1 MSAKTDHKAGARA
14 PVTVSADFLAYVLD
28 QLQQLG
34 EVSSRRM
41 FGGAGLYCDE
51 LFFGLIADDTLYL
64 RVDDASRADY
74 TARGAAPFR
83 PYADRPE
90 VSMSYFEAPAE
101 VLEDARRLAEW
112 ARRSVEVAQRAPPP
126 KEKRARLRKTRGGA
140 GTGRPR
146 AARAKR

>member
-1 MSAKTDHKAGARA
+1 M
-14 PVTVSADFLAYVLD
+14 TVSADFLAYVLD

-41 FGGAGLYCDE
+41 FGGVGLYCDE
-51 LFFGLIADDTLYL
+51 FFFGLIAEDTLYL
-64 RVDDASRADY
+64 RVDDANRGDY

-83 PYADRPE
+83 PYADRPG
-90 VSMSYFEAPAE
+90 VSMSYFEAPAA

-126 KEKRARLRKTRGGA
+126 RRKKGGPARMRR
-140 GTGRPR
+140 
-146 AARAKR
+146 